1 MTSWM
6 ECGCGGD
13 VILYENPDV
22 ERYGRRWMIL
32 AGDCKACGMHHETV
46 PLSDLKEYRRLMEED
61 ERRQVEEE
69 IARMDPM
76 YKGQVGSITLCEDE
90 DKETCIAKMM
100 ACAWHE
106 HPADFWLTRNGRV
119 EQEWT
124 YYEAETEGWF
134 DYHLK
139 LTRWYPI
146 NGGDDSEHY
155 DEEYCC
161 QNMEQVRKYLMVG
174 RIVKWELWHRGMDH
188 WKIGGGQLS
197 IDRMNR
203 ILEAFA

>member
-13 VILYENPDV
+13 VTLYENPGV
-22 ERYGRRWMIL
+22 ERYGRKWMIL
-32 AGDCKACGMHHETV
+32 TGTCKSCGMYHETV

-61 ERRQVEEE
+61 ERRKAEAE
-69 IARMDPM
+69 ICRMDPM

-100 ACAWHE
+100 AIVWRD
-106 HPADFWLTRNGRV
+106 HPKGVWVTRNGKV

-124 YYEAETEGWF
+124 YYEAERDGWF

-155 DEEYCC
+155 DEEFCC
-161 QNMEQVRKYLMVG
+161 QTMEQVRKYLYVG
-174 RIVKWELWHRGMDH
+174 RIVKWELWHRGRDY
-188 WKIGGGQLS
+188 WKIGGDCLTV
-197 IDRMNR
+197 DRMDR
-203 ILEAFA
+203 ILEVFA